1 MTTVGDDDELAIFGG
16 GVSALAELADF
27 FDVDATSPS
36 SSSSSPYM
44 VINHADVSSVGN
56 VSKYSFNSLL
66 DILRSS
72 DSFFAYY

>member
-1 MTTVGDDDELAIFGG
+1 MTTVGDDDELAIFGD

-27 FDVDATSPS
+27 FDVDATGP

-44 VINHADVSSVGN
+44 AINHADASSVGN
-56 VSKYSFNSLL
+56 VSKYSFNSLS

-72 DSFFAYY
+72 DSFFTYC

>member
-27 FDVDATSPS
+27 FDVDATGS
-36 SSSSSPYM
+36 SSSLYM
-44 VINHADVSSVGN
+44 AINHADASSVGN
-56 VSKYSFNSLL
+56 ISKYSFNSLS

-72 DSFFAYY
+72 DSFFAYC